1 VNHLTFEKFF
11 AQFLQRAEDVADIV
25 TKLHKTGG
33 GVAADQSPLARA
45 KPDPAM
51 VKLLVRVHD
60 LKRKLI
66 QGIWD
71 SLLEFARAEGLND
84 SYATRLL
91 RLAYLALGLPEVS

>member
-1 VNHLTFEKFF
+1 
-11 AQFLQRAEDVADIV
+11 
-25 TKLHKTGG
+25 
-33 GVAADQSPLARA
+33 
-45 KPDPAM
+45 M
-51 VKLLVRVHD
+51 VKLLVRAHD